1 RVLLSIALA
10 AKKSFPLHHHPPL
23 HRLIPPGPS
32 STSSRSHGEDEA
44 SEAQQRVE
52 HALRA
57 AQRWRRRGGAGSAK
71 NTVFKF
77 NTNFGQHILKNPGV
91 SDAIVDKA
99 YLKPTD
105 TVLEIGP
112 GTGNLTVRIL
122 EKAKKC
128 ICVELD
134 PRMAAEV
141 TKRVQGKP
149 EQRKLE
155 VILGD
160 VIKTELPAFD
170 VCISNTPYQ
179 ISSPLVFK
187 LLAMPNPPRTSILMF
202 QREFA
207 LRLTARP
214 GDALYC
220 RLSVNAQF
228 WAKITHVMKVG
239 KNNFRPPPQVES
251 SVVRIE
257 PKIGKDRP
265 NVSWDEWDGLLR
277 VCFVRKNKTL
287 RASWLG
293 TKEVLAMVERNY
305 RTWCA
310 MNGVPVDDSLVD
322 DESGDAAEE
331 DMDMDGGD
339 APADE
344 NDEGM
349 DVDGDDAPTSSRSC
363 APPAPRPPRPRASA
377 RRQRSPSS
385 SARRYARSS
394 RTRRSWPT
402 SVPASATKTTSCG
415 FSGPSI
421 TRASTFRSR
430 HACLSVLDE
439 RCHILGARAV

>member
-1 RVLLSIALA
+1 M
-10 AKKSFPLHHHPPL
+10 AKTKPAKRSSASSSPYE
-23 HRLIPPGPS
+23 RPS
-32 STSSRSHGEDEA
+32 KKGDS
-44 SEAQQRVE
+44 
-52 HALRA
+52 
-57 AQRWRRRGGAGSAK
+57 SAK
-71 NTVFKF
+71 NNVFKF

-91 SDAIVDKA
+91 ADAIVEKA

-105 TVLEIGP
+105 HVIEIGP
-112 GTGNLTVRIL
+112 GTGNLTNLLNKTYALGLARIGLNSDRSFGLAIASKDSNETGKMQLLYNIEEAFAVLIQARDSMVRIL
-122 EKAKKC
+122 ERVKKV
-128 ICVELD
+128 IAIEVD
-134 PRMAAEV
+134 TRMAAEI
-141 TKRVQGKP
+141 TKRVQGTP
-149 EQRKLE
+149 EQKKLE
-155 VILGD
+155 VMLGD
-160 VIKTELPAFD
+160 AIKMPFPECD

-187 LLAMPNPPRTSILMF
+187 LLSLPNPPRTSVLMF

-228 WAKITHVMKVG
+228 WAKITHIMKVG

-310 MNGVPVDDSLVD
+310 MNGIPIDETIVEDGQDDMEMED
-322 DESGDAAEE
+322 GD
-331 DMDMDGGD
+331 G
-339 APADE
+339 ADE
-344 NDEGM
+344 PNDM
-349 DVDGDDAPTSSRSC
+349 DVDGDEDAPDFFKEM
-363 APPAPRPPRPRASA
+363 
-377 RRQRSPSS
+377 QS
-385 SARRYARSS
+385 SAAN
-394 RTRRSWPT
+394 
-402 SVPASATKTTSCG
+402 TKTKSKRKKTKVAELVREKIRKVLEDVTELADKRSGKCDENDFLRLLFAFNEEG
-415 FSGPSI
+415 IHFS
-421 TRASTFRSR
+421 
-430 HACLSVLDE
+430 
-439 RCHILGARAV
+439 

>member
-1 RVLLSIALA
+1 MGKVKPSKRNGASNTPYERPSNGPGGGSSA
-10 AKKSFPLHHHPPL
+10 AS
-23 HRLIPPGPS
+23 
-32 STSSRSHGEDEA
+32 
-44 SEAQQRVE
+44 
-52 HALRA
+52 
-57 AQRWRRRGGAGSAK
+57 K
-71 NTVFKF
+71 NNVFKF

-91 SDAIVDKA
+91 SDAIVEKA

-122 EKAKKC
+122 ERAKKC

-141 TKRVQGKP
+141 TKRVQGTP

-160 VIKTELPAFD
+160 VIKTDLPQFD

-187 LLAMPNPPRTSILMF
+187 LLAMPNPPRTSVLMF

-214 GDALYC
+214 GDPLYS
-220 RLSVNAQF
+220 RISVNAQF
-228 WAKITHVMKVG
+228 WAKITHIMKVG

-257 PKIGKDRP
+257 PKLGKDRP

-277 VCFVRKNKTL
+277 ICFVRKNKTL

-293 TKEVLAMVERNY
+293 TREVLIMVEKNY

-310 MNGVPVDDSLVD
+310 LNGVPIDETVVDDSADV
-322 DESGDAAEE
+322 
-331 DMDMDGGD
+331 DMDDDGTTAANNGTADFDGMDVD
-339 APADE
+339 
-344 NDEGM
+344 N
-349 DVDGDDAPTSSRSC
+349 DVDGDDLPDFFKEMQNNSAAAIPKTKSKRKKTKVAELVREKIRKVLEDVTELADKRSGKC
-363 APPAPRPPRPRASA
+363 DENDFLRLLFAFNEEG
-377 RRQRSPSS
+377 
-385 SARRYARSS
+385 
-394 RTRRSWPT
+394 
-402 SVPASATKTTSCG
+402 VH
-415 FSGPSI
+415 FS
-421 TRASTFRSR
+421 
-430 HACLSVLDE
+430 
-439 RCHILGARAV
+439 

>member
-1 RVLLSIALA
+1 M
-10 AKKSFPLHHHPPL
+10 AKADKSKRNNASNSPYEK
-23 HRLIPPGPS
+23 PS
-32 STSSRSHGEDEA
+32 GGSS
-44 SEAQQRVE
+44 
-52 HALRA
+52 
-57 AQRWRRRGGAGSAK
+57 K
-71 NTVFKF
+71 TNNVFKF

-91 SDAIVDKA
+91 SDAIVEKA
-99 YLKPTD
+99 FLKPTD
-105 TVLEIGP
+105 TVLEVGP

-122 EKAKKC
+122 ERAKKC

-155 VILGD
+155 VLLGD
-160 VIKTELPAFD
+160 VIKTELPPFD

-187 LLAMPNPPRTSILMF
+187 LLSLPNPPRCSVLMF

-228 WAKITHVMKVG
+228 WAKITHIMKVG

-257 PKIGKDRP
+257 PKMGKDRP

-293 TKEVLAMVERNY
+293 TKEILAMVERNY

-310 MNGVPVDDSLVD
+310 MNGVPI
-322 DESGDAAEE
+322 DESIVEDVAEDE
-331 DMDMDGGD
+331 DDMDMDDGANDNHEGQD
-339 APADE
+339 AGIEVDELREVDEDTPSFFQDLKSANANMPKTKSKRKKTRVAELVREKIRKVLEDVTELADKRSGKCDE
-344 NDEGM
+344 NDFLRLLFAFNEEGIH
-349 DVDGDDAPTSSRSC
+349 
-363 APPAPRPPRPRASA
+363 
-377 RRQRSPSS
+377 
-385 SARRYARSS
+385 
-394 RTRRSWPT
+394 
-402 SVPASATKTTSCG
+402 
-415 FSGPSI
+415 FS
-421 TRASTFRSR
+421 
-430 HACLSVLDE
+430 
-439 RCHILGARAV
+439 